1 MDPQPKD
8 SLLRLTTSTRERL
21 IDATERLYA
30 RDGMEATSLRSITA
44 EAEANLAAIHYHFG
58 SKKALTEEVF
68 SRRLAPINRERLAML
83 DEIESEAGA
92 GAASLESILE
102 AFLGPALRRSVEP
115 DYADFIRLMG
125 RMYSEPSESL
135 QKLIGRQFE
144 EIIRRFS
151 SALAR
156 TLTHIP
162 ASEVHWRFHFCVGSM
177 VHTISDPAR
186 IQRVSG
192 GLCDPSDVK
201 GTTARLISFLAAG
214 LNAPATSVDGEA
226 S

>member
-1 MDPQPKD
+1 M
-8 SLLRLTTSTRERL
+8 RGTTSTRERL
-21 IDATERLYA
+21 IDTAERLYA
-30 RDGMEATSLRSITA
+30 RHGLEATSLRSITA
-44 EAEANLAAIHYHFG
+44 EAGANLAAIHYHFG
-58 SKKALTEEVF
+58 SKRALTQEVF

-83 DEIESEAGA
+83 DEAEAEGGA
-92 GAASLESILE
+92 VSLGSILE

-135 QKLIGRQFE
+135 QELIGRQFE

-192 GLCDPSDVK
+192 GLCDPSDVE